1 MAEVR
6 DGNEN
11 GFSASR
17 LNYQV
22 NVDELSSG
30 SSSKMDMDNGG
41 FSKKNKQAGFVYRL
55 GYDYAQK
62 YLAEFSGRYDGHY
75 FFAPGKRFAF
85 FPAVSLGWRLSEEN
99 FIKNNFKWVN
109 NLKLRGSYGISGNL
123 AGDPFQYLS
132 SYGLNS
138 SYGFGGNQYSQV
150 QGAFERIEPN
160 VNITWETAKKADIGL
175 EGQFF
180 NGKLGFE
187 LDFFKERRSDM
198 LIKPTAVVPVEYGIG
213 ISEINDGIMDNKGL
227 DLSLTTAHAFSNGL
241 SIDGGLTFTYAKN
254 KVIQNFEGADTYN
267 NPERRLTGRPLDTQF
282 GLRALGL
289 FQSQEEIDASAK
301 QFGVLIPGDIKYD
314 DVNGDRKID
323 NND

>member
-1 MAEVR
+1 MSAFDKGYTTDKQWQIPYSYYKLDAKGQFVENKAGVTAPSLSQEFEENVNTTLQGYITYNNTFGKHGINALAVAEVR

-11 GFSASR
+11 GFSAAR

-30 SSSKMDMDNGG
+30 SSSKVDMDNGG
-41 FSKKNKQAGFVYRL
+41 FSQKNKQAGFVYRL

-227 DLSLTTAHAFSNGL
+227 IYH
-241 SIDGGLTFTYAKN
+241 
-254 KVIQNFEGADTYN
+254 
-267 NPERRLTGRPLDTQF
+267 
-282 GLRALGL
+282 
-289 FQSQEEIDASAK
+289 
-301 QFGVLIPGDIKYD
+301 
-314 DVNGDRKID
+314 
-323 NND
+323 